1 MSAAVRQFTLSL
13 PSELRLLSV
22 ARSFV
27 EAVGQACGWPSSVVH
42 AVVLAAGE
50 AVANIIRH
58 AHRDMPA
65 AHIQLRLQT
74 DGDGVVLTLEDEGRP
89 FDFAAV
95 PFMNPRELRI
105 GGRGVYV
112 IRSLMD
118 EVVCQP
124 RGAGQSGNTLRM
136 VKRFGPVPA
145 RAV

>member
-1 MSAAVRQFTLSL
+1 MSAVVRQFSLSL
-13 PSELRLLSV
+13 PSELRFLSV

-27 EAVGQACGWPSSVVH
+27 EAVGQAYGWPSSVVH

-58 AHRDMPA
+58 AHRDIPA
-65 AHIQLRLQT
+65 AHIQLQLQSNS
-74 DGDGVVLTLEDEGRP
+74 DGVVLTLEDEGRP

-95 PFMNPRELRI
+95 PYMNPRELRV
-105 GGRGVYV
+105 GGRGVYL

-124 RGAGQSGNTLRM
+124 RSAGQPGNTLRM
-136 VKRFGPVPA
+136 VKHFGPVPA